1 MQITLRTAM
10 AGLLVSMLFL
20 PLPTPVQ
27 AANDAEDEAAVLLL
41 RGQTELQEGDYLL
54 ARRAFRLVLNRDDE
68 NLDALEGLARVALA
82 IKDWNDGFEAVSDA
96 LELVTRDKAQQRRFK
111 ALEIALE
118 TGEAKFGWYL
128 RSYNIYHRHL
138 QIDPAAWSDA
148 DFALTIAESALTGF
162 KREEDERYLDEA
174 VRYLRRAVSSGGAAG
189 GQASTLLAQ
198 VEKVYRAGLGNE
210 AVARIALSNTLSRAD
225 VVALIYRHMKLTKL
239 LPSEVERKRRA
250 DETGESGSND
260 YAGHPLADAIVD
272 LHRRNLRGL
281 YIVDGQ
287 FRPKDP
293 ISREEFALLLEDL
306 IVSKSGN
313 KRLARSFI
321 GSPSPFGDLDPA
333 RVSFNAF
340 MTATSRGL
348 LHPDSEGN
356 IQPTTPISGADAIL
370 ALRTLSGTELI
381 PAN

>member
-1 MQITLRTAM
+1 MTDLADVVDLGAGQVTGTPRGYLNTA
-10 AGLLVSMLFL
+10 AEGL
-20 PLPTPVQ
+20 PLVGADQ
-27 AANDAEDEAAVLLL
+27 AM
-41 RGQTELQEGDYLL
+41 
-54 ARRAFRLVLNRDDE
+54 
-68 NLDALEGLARVALA
+68 
-82 IKDWNDGFEAVSDA
+82 
-96 LELVTRDKAQQRRFK
+96 
-111 ALEIALE
+111 
-118 TGEAKFGWYL
+118 
-128 RSYNIYHRHL
+128 
-138 QIDPAAWSDA
+138 
-148 DFALTIAESALTGF
+148 
-162 KREEDERYLDEA
+162 ERYLTIKDRGSQGRGELDA
-174 VRYLRRAVSSGGAAG
+174 IRDQTAALVGATIGVDAADVAFVASTSRG
-189 GQASTLLAQ
+189 LDIALQSVDWQPGDNIVFGDTEFPTIAFASTLLAQ